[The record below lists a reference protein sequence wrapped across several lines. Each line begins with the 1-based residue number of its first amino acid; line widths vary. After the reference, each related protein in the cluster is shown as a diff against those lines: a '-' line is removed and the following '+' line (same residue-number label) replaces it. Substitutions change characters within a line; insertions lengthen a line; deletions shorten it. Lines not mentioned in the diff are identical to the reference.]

1 MEIKL
6 VHRDTLSV
14 EANVRRVPN
23 GDLILLCTCG
33 GLTEPAIENR
43 TYLFR
48 SYDNG
53 KNWSEP
59 RQLNEEDGRAHY
71 HTETA
76 VIGEK
81 TLVFLSAHNGKF
93 VQWRNYIMESENSGY
108 DWKKRSLD
116 VLPEYAFVRSMV
128 ALSDGTLLFPYHAY
142 PITKSQENYG
152 LAHDSYLFR
161 NDVPYIE
168 SGLLT
173 TRDGGCRFDRRV
185 AFRTDMEK
193 MKSLGH
199 PRWFWPENT
208 VVEAEPGH
216 LIMLLRVDRSGCLWR
231 SESFDYGAT
240 WTDICMTDIPN
251 PSNKPQ
257 LLKAEDGRI
266 VLLNTPNA
274 AYGLEN
280 RFPLEIWISSDGMK
294 TWEKKIRLSDFP
306 GAYSYANGMIEGN
319 LLYLAF
325 EFNRH
330 DVYFATVDLDR
341 D

>member
-1 MEIKL
+1 MLIKL
-6 VHRDTLSV
+6 VHRNTLSV
-14 EANVRRVPN
+14 EAAVRRVAN

-33 GLTEPAIENR
+33 GLAEPAIENR

-59 RQLNEEDGRAHY
+59 RQLNEEDGLAHY

-76 VIGEK
+76 VIGDK
-81 TLVFLSAHNGKF
+81 TMVFISAHNGKF
-93 VQWRNYIMESENSGY
+93 IEWHNYIMESENNGY

-116 VLPEYAFVRSMV
+116 ALPEYAFVRSMLT
-128 ALSDGTLLFPYHAY
+128 LSDGTVLFPYHAY
-142 PITKSQENYG
+142 PITKSQETYG
-152 LAHDSYLFR
+152 LTHDTYAFQ

-168 SGLLT
+168 SGFLT
-173 TRDGGCRFDRRV
+173 SRDGCASFERRV

-193 MKSLGH
+193 MKAQGH
-199 PRWFWPENT
+199 PRWIWPENT

-216 LIMLLRVDRSGCLWR
+216 LIMLMRVDHSGCLWR
-231 SESFDYGAT
+231 SDSFDYGIH
-240 WTDICMTDIPN
+240 WTEIEKTDIPN

-257 LLKAEDGRI
+257 LLKTEDGKI

-274 AYGLEN
+274 AYGLLN

-319 LLYLAF
+319 ILYLAF

-330 DVYFATVDLDR
+330 DVYFATVDLEHD
-341 D
+341 